1 MISVV
6 LLICLKN
13 TKMILK
19 EILAISGEQGL
30 FKFIAQG
37 KNSIIVEHIETKKR
51 SSFFSSA
58 KVSSLEEILMFT
70 NGEDIPLS
78 KVFDT
83 IYDKENGGP
92 AIDPKSSNE
101 ELKAYFET
109 VLPDYDRNRVYVS
122 DMKKLFQWYNFLQRN
137 NMLVKEDPEE
147 EKKEEN
153 KEESKQTSEK

>member
-1 MISVV
+1 
-6 LLICLKN
+6 
-13 TKMILK
+13 MILK

-51 SSFFSSA
+51 SSFFGSA
-58 KVSSLEEILMFT
+58 KISSLDEILMFT

-78 KVFDT
+78 KVFDA
-83 IYDKENGGP
+83 IYEKENGGP
-92 AIDPKSSNE
+92 AIDPKSSNDA
-101 ELKAYFET
+101 LKAYFES

-153 KEESKQTSEK
+153 KEDSKQTSEK

>member
-1 MISVV
+1 
-6 LLICLKN
+6 
-13 TKMILK
+13 MILK

>member
-1 MISVV
+1 
-6 LLICLKN
+6 
-13 TKMILK
+13 
-19 EILAISGEQGL
+19 
-30 FKFIAQG
+30 
-37 KNSIIVEHIETKKR
+37 
-51 SSFFSSA
+51 
-58 KVSSLEEILMFT
+58 MFT

>member
-1 MISVV
+1 
-6 LLICLKN
+6 
-13 TKMILK
+13 MILK

-78 KVFDT
+78 KVFDA
-83 IYDKENGGP
+83 IYEKENGGP
-92 AIDPKSSNE
+92 AIDPKSSNDA
-101 ELKAYFET
+101 LKAYFES